1 MNNNEKPSTE
11 LPPAYEPKD
20 VEARWYEIWEKSG
33 VFTAAQDSQKPAFS
47 MVIPP
52 PNVTGSLHIGHA
64 LNNTLQ
70 DLIARFKRMRGYNV
84 LWLPGCDHAGI
95 ATQNVVE
102 RELKKE
108 GKTRHDLGREAFIQR
123 TWEWKEKYGA
133 TIMRQ
138 LRKLGC
144 SCDWTRER
152 FTMDPGLSKAVQRVF
167 IDLFNEKLIY
177 QDYYL
182 ISWCPRCQ
190 TALSDIEVEHKTT
203 QGNFYHIRYPF
214 VHDPS
219 DGLEVATTRPETL
232 LGDTAVA
239 VHPED
244 DRYAGLEGKSVNLPL
259 VNRRIP
265 IIQDDYVDKDF
276 GTGVVKITPAHD
288 FNDFAMGNRHQL
300 PRINILNPDGTLNE
314 NAGIYKGMK
323 VLDARKKIVE
333 DLEAGGFLLKV
344 EPHEHNVG
352 HCSRCGTVVEPYFS
366 KQWFVRMKPLAEKAL
381 QAVADGKTKF
391 IPEAWRGEFE
401 KWLMNIHDWCISRQL
416 WWGHRIPV
424 YTCQDCSAQV
434 AAEEAP
440 KACAKCR
447 GGKFEQDPDVLD
459 TWFSSGLWPFSTM
472 GWPEKT
478 RDLELFYPT
487 SVLVTSWDIIFFWVA
502 RMMMMGL
509 KFMGEVPFK
518 EVYMYSLVA
527 DAEGKKMSKSKGN
540 VVDPLDL
547 IEKYGTDALRFT
559 LTSIE
564 TKQRYVALTPQK
576 LESCRNFVNKLYNAT
591 RFVLM
596 GLSDGTEVKPLRK
609 EDWAGLK
616 LEDKW
621 ILTRLSQVTAEAT
634 SDYEKYRVA
643 ELSQTLYRFL
653 WNEVC
658 DWYLE
663 ALKPRLY
670 LEAGSEEK
678 KAAAAVVVTVLDGV
692 LKLLHPVMPFVTEEL
707 WHKLPG
713 RTESIMSSPW
723 PSPEDYPLDEKAVK
737 EFEFLQ
743 EAVTAIRTS
752 RSELNVPPPAM
763 VKVSTLGESV
773 KFAQDSQ
780 PIKLLKSLCRVSEWG
795 ESSGRP
801 PKTAL
806 AVVRGGELYLHLEG
820 LIDLKAEAAKQQK
833 EREKLAK
840 YIQSIQGKLSNEQ
853 FVKNAPPELVEAEK
867 IKAQEAKDKISRIDV
882 NLKFLES

>member
-1 MNNNEKPSTE
+1 M
-11 LPPAYEPKD
+11 
-20 VEARWYEIWEKSG
+20 
-33 VFTAAQDSQKPAFS
+33 
-47 MVIPP
+47 
-52 PNVTGSLHIGHA
+52 
-64 LNNTLQ
+64 
-70 DLIARFKRMRGYNV
+70 
-84 LWLPGCDHAGI
+84 
-95 ATQNVVE
+95 
-102 RELKKE
+102 
-108 GKTRHDLGREAFIQR
+108 
-123 TWEWKEKYGA
+123 
-133 TIMRQ
+133 
-138 LRKLGC
+138 
-144 SCDWTRER
+144 
-152 FTMDPGLSKAVQRVF
+152 
-167 IDLFNEKLIY
+167 
-177 QDYYL
+177 
-182 ISWCPRCQ
+182 
-190 TALSDIEVEHKTT
+190 
-203 QGNFYHIRYPF
+203 
-214 VHDPS
+214 
-219 DGLEVATTRPETL
+219 
-232 LGDTAVA
+232 
-239 VHPED
+239 
-244 DRYAGLEGKSVNLPL
+244 
-259 VNRRIP
+259 
-265 IIQDDYVDKDF
+265 
-276 GTGVVKITPAHD
+276 
-288 FNDFAMGNRHQL
+288 
-300 PRINILNPDGTLNE
+300 
-314 NAGIYKGMK
+314 
-323 VLDARKKIVE
+323 
-333 DLEAGGFLLKV
+333 
-344 EPHEHNVG
+344 
-352 HCSRCGTVVEPYFS
+352 
-366 KQWFVRMKPLAEKAL
+366 
-381 QAVADGKTKF
+381 
-391 IPEAWRGEFE
+391 
-401 KWLMNIHDWCISRQL
+401 
-416 WWGHRIPV
+416 
-424 YTCQDCSAQV
+424 
-434 AAEEAP
+434 
-440 KACAKCR
+440 
-447 GGKFEQDPDVLD
+447 LD